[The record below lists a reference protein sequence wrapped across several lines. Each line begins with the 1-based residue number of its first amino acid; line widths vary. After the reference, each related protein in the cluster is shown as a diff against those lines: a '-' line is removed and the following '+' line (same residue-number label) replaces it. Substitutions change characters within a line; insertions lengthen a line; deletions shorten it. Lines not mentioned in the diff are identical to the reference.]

1 MTFYFFLFPSLSPPL
16 RQTPRYLSS
25 YWSSAAK
32 TLGCAKEEGKG
43 GNRSTRNKMPEP
55 NAVLPKLKGAHPKPK
70 LLTPNPRVR
79 APNPSCSPQTQG
91 YVPQT
96 QAAHSKPKGT
106 CPKTKLLT
114 PNPKAHAQTQGCM
127 PQTQRCAPQTH
138 RTLQYLI
145 PEEPFIPSWITP
157 TALAKKLSNALL
169 PFTRRTLLPSTKPNV
184 CTKWGPDEQNQ
195 TMHAMPGRVQAHPCS
210 RAGLSA
216 GIWLEKDRANSP
228 RHRGASMPA
237 HSHFI
242 RWLICSVLERKHN
255 S

>member
-1 MTFYFFLFPSLSPPL
+1 MNDLQGCEVTFYFFLFPSLSPPL
-16 RQTPRYLSS
+16 RQTPRHLSS

-43 GNRSTRNKMPEP
+43 GNRSTMNKMPEP

-70 LLTPNPRVR
+70 LLTPNP
-79 APNPSCSPQTQG
+79 
-91 YVPQT
+91 
-96 QAAHSKPKGT
+96 
-106 CPKTKLLT
+106 
-114 PNPKAHAQTQGCM
+114 KAHAQTQGCK

>member
-16 RQTPRYLSS
+16 RQTPRHLSS

-43 GNRSTRNKMPEP
+43 GNRSTMNKMPEP

-70 LLTPNPRVR
+70 LLTPNP
-79 APNPSCSPQTQG
+79 
-91 YVPQT
+91 
-96 QAAHSKPKGT
+96 
-106 CPKTKLLT
+106 
-114 PNPKAHAQTQGCM
+114 KAHAQTQGCK

>member
-16 RQTPRYLSS
+16 RQTPRHLSS

-43 GNRSTRNKMPEP
+43 GNRSTMNKMPEP

-70 LLTPNPRVR
+70 LLTPNP
-79 APNPSCSPQTQG
+79 
-91 YVPQT
+91 
-96 QAAHSKPKGT
+96 
-106 CPKTKLLT
+106 
-114 PNPKAHAQTQGCM
+114 KAHAQTQGCK

-169 PFTRRTLLPSTKPNV
+169 PFTRRTLLPSTKPHV